1 MKISKI
7 LTKQLIL
14 HNFLDTKNED
24 IYTFGF
30 FILINYLTMLL
41 MTMVFSY
48 YLKLNSELYI
58 FLFSIMLLRSYTGG
72 FHFESYYKCL
82 IVSIL
87 ELYFIGT
94 LLIQSS
100 KDLDLLFY
108 FSYIVGILLM
118 VLSPIDTVNRRLST
132 IEKNI
137 IKRKVILILF
147 VELFILFFV
156 NKFRF
161 FRILIY
167 PYFLSLLHCLILLI
181 FGIIDNKLRK

>member
-1 MKISKI
+1 MNISKI

-14 HNFLDTKNED
+14 HSFLDTKNED

-58 FLFSIMLLRSYTGG
+58 FSFSIMLLRSYTGG

-87 ELYFIGT
+87 ELYFIGA
-94 LLIQSS
+94 LLNKYNIDT
-100 KDLDLLFY
+100 DLIFHLCY
-108 FSYIVGILLM
+108 FIGILLM
-118 VLSPIDTVNRRLST
+118 ILSPVDTFNRRLC
-132 IEKNI
+132 IKEKYI
-137 IKRKVILILF
+137 IKRKVILILI
-147 VELFILFFV
+147 VELSFLFLA
-156 NKFRF
+156 NKFNF
-161 FRILIY
+161 FRYLLY
-167 PYFLSLLHCLILLI
+167 PYFLSLLHCLILII